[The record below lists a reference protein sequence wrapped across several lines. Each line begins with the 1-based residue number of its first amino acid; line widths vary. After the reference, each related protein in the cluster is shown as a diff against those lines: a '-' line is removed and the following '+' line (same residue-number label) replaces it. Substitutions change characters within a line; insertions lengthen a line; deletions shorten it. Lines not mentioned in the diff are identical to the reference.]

1 MDNSNETPTIG
12 GMPNPNQN
20 QPLNQPVN
28 QPVFQQTP
36 QPIQNQPIIQPIP
49 NIPNGNNQKSK
60 KKIGIIVGCSVGVV
74 AVIAVVA
81 FLLITLLKHREKT
94 VACTMSTTT
103 MGITINGETNV
114 KVRDGEISGGDITI
128 NVDLKTLQNSYKN
141 YEKEM
146 VDKMTKQYKNRCED
160 HCTFD
165 YNYVEGDNVKYTMQ
179 YDKEGVDEIVWSY
192 GTENMSAQEIAD
204 KVQKTLEDSDTTCV
218 QR

>member
-1 MDNSNETPTIG
+1 MDNSNETTTIG
-12 GMPNPNQN
+12 KMPNPNQN

-36 QPIQNQPIIQPIP
+36 PPIQNQPVIQPMP
-49 NIPNGNNQKSK
+49 NIPNSNSQKSK

-81 FLLITLLKHREKT
+81 FLLIALLKHGEKT
-94 VACTMSTTT
+94 IACTMNTTT

-128 NVDLKTLQNSYKN
+128 NVDLKTLRDSYKD

-146 VDKMTKQYKNRCED
+146 VDEMTERYKNRCED

-165 YNYVEGDNVKYTMQ
+165 YNYTEGDSVKYTMQ

-192 GTENMSAQEIAD
+192 GVENMSAQEIAD
-204 KVQKTLEDSDTTCV
+204 KVQGTLEGSDTTCT